1 MAKNARQSAGPPAT
15 IHDQQLER
23 GRLAETVADKL
34 GMKDLPRPADAVAL
48 VLSEEGAGLLAGESL
63 RAIVLDAFA
72 HCNFIGFT
80 SGAVPLLKKAGVDP
94 GADEGLVDLSSAE
107 EVATFI
113 VLWRELRLWSR
124 KWRSSCRQ
132 ANVR

>member
-1 MAKNARQSAGPPAT
+1 MAKNARQSAGLPAT

-48 VLSEEGAGLLAGESL
+48 VLSEEGARLLAGELAARDFVS
-63 RAIVLDAFA
+63 DAFA

-94 GADEGLVDLSSAE
+94 GSDEGLVDLSSAE

-124 KWRSSCRQ
+124 EMAVKL
-132 ANVR
+132 